1 MSADSHI
8 FIQTF
13 SGFDMFVDNQVVY
26 FSSKKSKE
34 LLALLVSKRGGSV
47 PLSEI
52 AYILYSDTP
61 ERTAKS
67 NIRVIGHRLRQILR
81 EHGCE
86 GLLIHRPG
94 VYSVNTGLF
103 TCDYY
108 EFMKENRTYITAY
121 TGKYMPEYPWA
132 SEAVPY
138 LNVVYNT
145 HIKKYPP
152 TNPQPDL
159 CHDVSDNPVPP
170 CVE

>member
-1 MSADSHI
+1 MSADSRI

-13 SGFDMFVDNQVVY
+13 SGFDLFVDNQVVY

-52 AYILYSDTP
+52 EYILYSDTP
-61 ERTAKS
+61 ERTSKN
-67 NIRVIGHRLRQILR
+67 NIRVIGYRLRQILR

-94 VYSVNTGLF
+94 VYSVNTELF

-108 EFMKENRTYITAY
+108 EFMKENRMYITAY
-121 TGKYMPEYPWA
+121 TGKYMPEYLWA
-132 SEAVPY
+132 SEAVQY
-138 LNVVYNT
+138 LNVVYESYN
-145 HIKKYPP
+145 KKHP
-152 TNPQPDL
+152 L
-159 CHDVSDNPVPP
+159 
-170 CVE
+170 

>member
-1 MSADSHI
+1 MSADSRI

-13 SGFDMFVDNQVVY
+13 SGFDLFVDNQVVY

-52 AYILYSDTP
+52 EYILYSDTP
-61 ERTAKS
+61 ERTAKN
-67 NIRVIGHRLRQILR
+67 NIRVIGYRLRQILR

-94 VYSVNTGLF
+94 VYSVNTELF

-108 EFMKENRTYITAY
+108 EFMKENRMYITAY
-121 TGKYMPEYPWA
+121 TGKYMPEYLWA
-132 SEAVPY
+132 SEAVQY
-138 LNVVYNT
+138 LNVVYESYN
-145 HIKKYPP
+145 KKHP
-152 TNPQPDL
+152 L
-159 CHDVSDNPVPP
+159 
-170 CVE
+170 

>member
-13 SGFDMFVDNQVVY
+13 CGFDVFIANQAVY

-34 LLALLVSKRGGSV
+34 LLALLVSKRGCSV

-52 AYILYSDTP
+52 AYTLYSDTP
-61 ERTAKS
+61 ERTAKN
-67 NIRVIGHRLRQILR
+67 NIRVIGYRLRQILR

-86 GLLIHRPG
+86 ELLIHRPG

-121 TGKYMPEYPWA
+121 TGKYMPEYWWA

-138 LNVVYNT
+138 LNAIYNSYNEK
-145 HIKKYPP
+145 HSLQENQVNK
-152 TNPQPDL
+152 
-159 CHDVSDNPVPP
+159 C
-170 CVE
+170 

>member
-13 SGFDMFVDNQVVY
+13 SGFYLFVDNQVVY

-52 AYILYSDTP
+52 AYILYSNTP
-61 ERTAKS
+61 ERTAKN
-67 NIRVIGHRLRQILR
+67 NIRVIGYRLRQILR
-81 EHGCE
+81 EYGCE
-86 GLLIHRPG
+86 GLLVHRPG
-94 VYSVNTGLF
+94 VYSVNTELF
-103 TCDYY
+103 ICDYY

-121 TGKYMPEYPWA
+121 TGKYMPEYLWA

-138 LNVVYNT
+138 LNAIYNSYNEK
-145 HIKKYPP
+145 HSLQENQVNK
-152 TNPQPDL
+152 
-159 CHDVSDNPVPP
+159 C
-170 CVE
+170 

>member
-13 SGFDMFVDNQVVY
+13 CGFDVFIANQAVY

-34 LLALLVSKRGGSV
+34 LLALLVSKRGCSV

-52 AYILYSDTP
+52 AYTLYSDTP
-61 ERTAKS
+61 ERTAKN
-67 NIRVIGHRLRQILR
+67 NIRVIGYRLRQILR
-81 EHGCE
+81 EYGCE
-86 GLLIHRPG
+86 ELLIHRPG

-121 TGKYMPEYPWA
+121 TGKYMPEYWWA
-132 SEAVPY
+132 SGVVPY
-138 LNVVYNT
+138 LNVVY
-145 HIKKYPP
+145 
-152 TNPQPDL
+152 
-159 CHDVSDNPVPP
+159 
-170 CVE
+170 E

>member
-52 AYILYSDTP
+52 AYILYSNTP
-61 ERTAKS
+61 ERTAKN
-67 NIRVIGHRLRQILR
+67 NIRVIGYRLRQILR
-81 EHGCE
+81 EYGCE
-86 GLLIHRPG
+86 GLLVHRPG
-94 VYSVNTGLF
+94 VYSVNTELF
-103 TCDYY
+103 ICDYY

-121 TGKYMPEYPWA
+121 TGKYMPEYLWA

-138 LNVVYNT
+138 LNAIYNSYNEK
-145 HIKKYPP
+145 HSLQENQVNK
-152 TNPQPDL
+152 
-159 CHDVSDNPVPP
+159 C
-170 CVE
+170 

>member
-13 SGFDMFVDNQVVY
+13 CGFDVFIANQAVY

-34 LLALLVSKRGGSV
+34 LLALLVSKRGCSV

-52 AYILYSDTP
+52 AYTLYSDTP
-61 ERTAKS
+61 ERTAKN
-67 NIRVIGHRLRQILR
+67 NIRVIGYRLRQILR
-81 EHGCE
+81 EYGCE
-86 GLLIHRPG
+86 ELLIHRPG

-121 TGKYMPEYPWA
+121 TGKYMPEYLWA
-132 SEAVPY
+132 FEAVPY
-138 LNVVYNT
+138 LNVVYEFYN
-145 HIKKYPP
+145 KKHS
-152 TNPQPDL
+152 L
-159 CHDVSDNPVPP
+159 
-170 CVE
+170 

>member
-13 SGFDMFVDNQVVY
+13 SGFDLFVDNQVVY

-52 AYILYSDTP
+52 AYILYSNTP
-61 ERTAKS
+61 ERTAKN
-67 NIRVIGHRLRQILR
+67 NIRVIGYRLRQILR
-81 EHGCE
+81 EYGCE
-86 GLLIHRPG
+86 GLLVHRPG
-94 VYSVNTGLF
+94 VYSVNTELF
-103 TCDYY
+103 ICDHY

-121 TGKYMPEYPWA
+121 TGKYMPEYLWA

-138 LNVVYNT
+138 LNAIYNSYNEK
-145 HIKKYPP
+145 HSLQENQVNK
-152 TNPQPDL
+152 
-159 CHDVSDNPVPP
+159 C
-170 CVE
+170 

>member
-13 SGFDMFVDNQVVY
+13 CGFDVFIANQAVY

-34 LLALLVSKRGGSV
+34 LLALLVSKRGCSV

-52 AYILYSDTP
+52 AYTLYSDTP
-61 ERTAKS
+61 ERTAKN
-67 NIRVIGHRLRQILR
+67 NIRVIGYRLRQILR
-81 EHGCE
+81 EYGCE
-86 GLLIHRPG
+86 ELLIHRPG

-121 TGKYMPEYPWA
+121 TGKYMPEYWWA
-132 SEAVPY
+132 SGVVPY
-138 LNVVYNT
+138 LNYI
-145 HIKKYPP
+145 IK
-152 TNPQPDL
+152 NI
-159 CHDVSDNPVPP
+159 P
-170 CVE
+170 CKRD

>member
-8 FIQTF
+8 FIKTF

-61 ERTAKS
+61 ERTAKN

-94 VYSVNTGLF
+94 VYSVNTELF

-108 EFMKENRTYITAY
+108 EFMKENRMYITAY
-121 TGKYMPEYPWA
+121 TGKYMPEYLWA

-138 LNVVYNT
+138 LNVVYESYN
-145 HIKKYPP
+145 KKHPLLENESDSCSGMLGNSLP
-152 TNPQPDL
+152 T
-159 CHDVSDNPVPP
+159 
-170 CVE
+170 

>member
-1 MSADSHI
+1 MSADSRI

-13 SGFDMFVDNQVVY
+13 SGFDLFVDNQVVY

-61 ERTAKS
+61 ERTAKN
-67 NIRVIGHRLRQILR
+67 NIRVIGYRLRQILR

-94 VYSVNTGLF
+94 VYSVNTELF

-108 EFMKENRTYITAY
+108 EFMKENRMYITAY
-121 TGKYMPEYPWA
+121 TGKYMPEYLWA
-132 SEAVPY
+132 FEAVPY
-138 LNVVYNT
+138 LNVVYESYN
-145 HIKKYPP
+145 KKHHLLE
-152 TNPQPDL
+152 NE
-159 CHDVSDNPVPP
+159 SD
-170 CVE
+170 

>member
-34 LLALLVSKRGGSV
+34 LLALLVSKRGCSV

-52 AYILYSDTP
+52 AYTLYSDTP
-61 ERTAKS
+61 ERTAKN
-67 NIRVIGHRLRQILR
+67 NIRVIGYRLRQILR

-86 GLLIHRPG
+86 ELLIHRPG

-121 TGKYMPEYPWA
+121 TGKYMPEYWWA
-132 SEAVPY
+132 SGVVPY
-138 LNVVYNT
+138 LNVVYELYN
-145 HIKKYPP
+145 KKHS
-152 TNPQPDL
+152 L
-159 CHDVSDNPVPP
+159 
-170 CVE
+170 

>member
-1 MSADSHI
+1 MSADSRI

-13 SGFDMFVDNQVVY
+13 SGFDLFVDNQVVY

-61 ERTAKS
+61 ERTAKN
-67 NIRVIGHRLRQILR
+67 NIRVIGYRLRQILR

-94 VYSVNTGLF
+94 VYSVNTELF

-108 EFMKENRTYITAY
+108 EFMKENRMYITAY
-121 TGKYMPEYPWA
+121 TGKYMPDYLWA
-132 SEAVPY
+132 SEAVP
-138 LNVVYNT
+138 
-145 HIKKYPP
+145 
-152 TNPQPDL
+152 
-159 CHDVSDNPVPP
+159 
-170 CVE
+170 

>member
-13 SGFDMFVDNQVVY
+13 SGFDLFVDNQVVY

-52 AYILYSDTP
+52 AYILYSNTP
-61 ERTAKS
+61 ERTAKN
-67 NIRVIGHRLRQILR
+67 NIRVIGYRLRQILR
-81 EHGCE
+81 EYGCE
-86 GLLIHRPG
+86 GLLVHRPG
-94 VYSVNTGLF
+94 VYSVNTELF
-103 TCDYY
+103 ICDYY

-121 TGKYMPEYPWA
+121 TGKYMPEYLWA

-138 LNVVYNT
+138 LNALYNSYNEK
-145 HIKKYPP
+145 HSLQENQVNK
-152 TNPQPDL
+152 
-159 CHDVSDNPVPP
+159 C
-170 CVE
+170 

>member
-1 MSADSHI
+1 MSADSRI

-13 SGFDMFVDNQVVY
+13 SGFDLFVDNQVVY

-61 ERTAKS
+61 ERTAKN
-67 NIRVIGHRLRQILR
+67 NIRVIGYRLRQILR

-94 VYSVNTGLF
+94 VYSVNTELF

-121 TGKYMPEYPWA
+121 TGKYMPEYSWA
-132 SEAVPY
+132 ADTVPY
-138 LNVVYNT
+138 LEAIYAKNT
-145 HIKKYPP
+145 K
-152 TNPQPDL
+152 
-159 CHDVSDNPVPP
+159 
-170 CVE
+170 EG

>member
-81 EHGCE
+81 EHGC
-86 GLLIHRPG
+86 
-94 VYSVNTGLF
+94 
-103 TCDYY
+103 
-108 EFMKENRTYITAY
+108 
-121 TGKYMPEYPWA
+121 
-132 SEAVPY
+132 
-138 LNVVYNT
+138 
-145 HIKKYPP
+145 
-152 TNPQPDL
+152 
-159 CHDVSDNPVPP
+159 
-170 CVE
+170 

>member
-13 SGFDMFVDNQVVY
+13 CGFDVFIANQAVY

-34 LLALLVSKRGGSV
+34 LLALLVSKRGCSV

-52 AYILYSDTP
+52 AYTLYSDTP
-61 ERTAKS
+61 ERTAKN
-67 NIRVIGHRLRQILR
+67 NIRVIGYRLRQILR

-86 GLLIHRPG
+86 ELLIHRPG

-121 TGKYMPEYPWA
+121 TGKYMPEYWWA
-132 SEAVPY
+132 SGVVPY
-138 LNVVYNT
+138 LNAVSYT
-145 HIKKYPP
+145 HLTLP
-152 TNPQPDL
+152 TIA
-159 CHDVSDNPVPP
+159 
-170 CVE
+170 

>member
-13 SGFDMFVDNQVVY
+13 SGFDLFVDNQVVY

-52 AYILYSDTP
+52 AYILYSNTP
-61 ERTAKS
+61 ERTAKN
-67 NIRVIGHRLRQILR
+67 NIRVIGYRLCQILR
-81 EHGCE
+81 EYGCE
-86 GLLIHRPG
+86 GLLVHRPG
-94 VYSVNTGLF
+94 VYSVNTELF
-103 TCDYY
+103 ICDYY

-121 TGKYMPEYPWA
+121 TGKYMPEYLWA

-138 LNVVYNT
+138 LNAIYNSYNEK
-145 HIKKYPP
+145 HSLQENQVNK
-152 TNPQPDL
+152 
-159 CHDVSDNPVPP
+159 C
-170 CVE
+170 

>member
-1 MSADSHI
+1 MSADSRI

-13 SGFDMFVDNQVVY
+13 SGFDLFVDNQVVY

-61 ERTAKS
+61 ERTAKN
-67 NIRVIGHRLRQILR
+67 NIRVIGYRLRQILR

-94 VYSVNTGLF
+94 VYSVNTELF

-108 EFMKENRTYITAY
+108 EFMKENRMYITAY
-121 TGKYMPEYPWA
+121 TGKYMP
-132 SEAVPY
+132 
-138 LNVVYNT
+138 
-145 HIKKYPP
+145 
-152 TNPQPDL
+152 
-159 CHDVSDNPVPP
+159 
-170 CVE
+170 

>member
-13 SGFDMFVDNQVVY
+13 CGFDVFIANQAVY

-34 LLALLVSKRGGSV
+34 LLALLVSKRGCSV

-52 AYILYSDTP
+52 AYTLYSDTP
-61 ERTAKS
+61 ERTAKN
-67 NIRVIGHRLRQILR
+67 NIRVIGYRLRQILR
-81 EHGCE
+81 EYGCE
-86 GLLIHRPG
+86 ELLIHRPG

-121 TGKYMPEYPWA
+121 TGKYMPEYWWA
-132 SEAVPY
+132 SGVVPY
-138 LNVVYNT
+138 LNVVYELYDFT
-145 HIKKYPP
+145 
-152 TNPQPDL
+152 TF
-159 CHDVSDNPVPP
+159 
-170 CVE
+170 

>member
-13 SGFDMFVDNQVVY
+13 CGFDVFIANQAVY

-34 LLALLVSKRGGSV
+34 LLALLVSKRGCSV

-52 AYILYSDTP
+52 AYTLYSDTP
-61 ERTAKS
+61 ERTAKN
-67 NIRVIGHRLRQILR
+67 NIRVIGYRLRQILR

-86 GLLIHRPG
+86 ELLIHRPG

-121 TGKYMPEYPWA
+121 TGKYMPEYWWA
-132 SEAVPY
+132 SGVVPY
-138 LNVVYNT
+138 LNVVYELYNKN
-145 HIKKYPP
+145 I
-152 TNPQPDL
+152 
-159 CHDVSDNPVPP
+159 P
-170 CVE
+170 CKRD

>member
-1 MSADSHI
+1 MSADSRI

-13 SGFDMFVDNQVVY
+13 SGFDLFVDNQVVY

-61 ERTAKS
+61 ERTAKN
-67 NIRVIGHRLRQILR
+67 NIRVIGYRLRQILR

-94 VYSVNTGLF
+94 VYSVNTELF

-108 EFMKENRTYITAY
+108 EFMKENRMYITAY
-121 TGKYMPEYPWA
+121 TE
-132 SEAVPY
+132 
-138 LNVVYNT
+138 NT
-145 HIKKYPP
+145 CRNICGHLRRFHI
-152 TNPQPDL
+152 
-159 CHDVSDNPVPP
+159 
-170 CVE
+170 

>member
-1 MSADSHI
+1 MSADSRI

-13 SGFDMFVDNQVVY
+13 SGFDLFVDNQVVY

-61 ERTAKS
+61 ERTAKN
-67 NIRVIGHRLRQILR
+67 NIRVIGYRLRQILR

-94 VYSVNTGLF
+94 VYSVNTELF

-108 EFMKENRTYITAY
+108 EFMKE
-121 TGKYMPEYPWA
+121 TGCTLLPIRE
-132 SEAVPY
+132 
-138 LNVVYNT
+138 NT
-145 HIKKYPP
+145 CRNICGHLRRFHI
-152 TNPQPDL
+152 
-159 CHDVSDNPVPP
+159 
-170 CVE
+170 

>member
-13 SGFDMFVDNQVVY
+13 CGFDVFIANQAVY

-34 LLALLVSKRGGSV
+34 LLALLVSKRGCSV

-52 AYILYSDTP
+52 AYTLYSDTP
-61 ERTAKS
+61 ERTAKN
-67 NIRVIGHRLRQILR
+67 NIRVIGYRLRQILR
-81 EHGCE
+81 EYGCE
-86 GLLIHRPG
+86 ELLIHRPG

-121 TGKYMPEYPWA
+121 TGKYMPEYWWA
-132 SEAVPY
+132 SGVVPY
-138 LNVVYNT
+138 LNVVLSLI
-145 HIKKYPP
+145 HI
-152 TNPQPDL
+152 
-159 CHDVSDNPVPP
+159 
-170 CVE
+170 

>member
-1 MSADSHI
+1 MSADSRI

-13 SGFDMFVDNQVVY
+13 SGFDLFVDNQVVY

-61 ERTAKS
+61 ERTAKN
-67 NIRVIGHRLRQILR
+67 NIRVIGYRLRQILR

-94 VYSVNTGLF
+94 VYSVNTELF

-108 EFMKENRTYITAY
+108 EFMKENRMYITAY
-121 TGKYMPEYPWA
+121 TGKYMPEY
-132 SEAVPY
+132 
-138 LNVVYNT
+138 L
-145 HIKKYPP
+145 
-152 TNPQPDL
+152 
-159 CHDVSDNPVPP
+159 
-170 CVE
+170 

>member
-13 SGFDMFVDNQVVY
+13 CGFDVFIANQAVY

-34 LLALLVSKRGGSV
+34 LLALRVSKRGCSV

-52 AYILYSDTP
+52 AYTLYSDTP
-61 ERTAKS
+61 ERTAKN
-67 NIRVIGHRLRQILR
+67 NIRVIGYGLRQILR

-86 GLLIHRPG
+86 ELLIHRPG

-121 TGKYMPEYPWA
+121 TGCLLYTSPSPRDC
-132 SEAVPY
+132 S
-138 LNVVYNT
+138 
-145 HIKKYPP
+145 
-152 TNPQPDL
+152 
-159 CHDVSDNPVPP
+159 
-170 CVE
+170 